1 MYRKNQNILIH
12 GLTLSL
18 LKTALKTVL
27 FAEAKQQ

>member
-18 LKTALKTVL
+18 LKTAINIVL
-27 FAEAKQQ
+27 FAETRQQ

>member
-18 LKTALKTVL
+18 LKTVLNTVL